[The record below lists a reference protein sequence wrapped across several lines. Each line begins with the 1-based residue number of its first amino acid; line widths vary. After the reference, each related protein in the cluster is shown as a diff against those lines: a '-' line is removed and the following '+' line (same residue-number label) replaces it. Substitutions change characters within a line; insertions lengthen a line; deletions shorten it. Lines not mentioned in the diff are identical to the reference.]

1 MGISQVG
8 VNPKEVNC
16 APGLPVA
23 GGAMEEKRQ
32 VPTQNVAG
40 GCWLFQDSRG
50 SSQTILGM

>member
-8 VNPKEVNC
+8 VNPKAVNC